1 MLTQK
6 SRVHNAL
13 VSLAQNGEFYP
24 VCVQRDGALKG
35 QITLGKLECP
45 KSVSTD
51 EKAGAWEEGRNRRT
65 LNRDRA
71 DWAWDL
77 HLAFK
82 SRIDASRFEEK
93 LTQPVLVLP
102 HIPFSDNQ
110 PALRSV
116 QIILEGASYSH
127 PPAEATNGSK
137 ITYSLVARET
147 HR

>member
-6 SRVHNAL
+6 SRVHNAII
-13 VSLAQNGEFYP
+13 SLAMSGEFYP
-24 VCVQRDGALKG
+24 VCVQRDGVTKG
-35 QITLGKLECP
+35 QITLGQPECP
-45 KSVSTD
+45 ISAKTD
-51 EKAGAWEEGRNRRT
+51 EKNGAWEESTNRRK

-77 HLAFK
+77 HIAFK

-102 HIPFSDNQ
+102 HVRFTENQ

-116 QIILEGASYSH
+116 QIILEGADYTH